1 MHENY
6 IADLAINGKE
16 AHAHAHTCA
25 GLHATSSSRKRGV
38 PFRQNSRS
46 LAGKTLSDRL
56 AIVLLVLSPL

>member
-6 IADLAINGKE
+6 IADLAIMGRKRTRMRT
-16 AHAHAHTCA
+16 HAQVYTS
-25 GLHATSSSRKRGV
+25 TSSSRKRGV